1 MEINKLAESQ
11 DTEFEPLIAGMLDQG
26 FGAHNFLGTEV
37 VSGLRAKLLHA
48 RDNDIMHPAGIGR
61 KFDFQKNALVRG
73 DEILWLEKDSKDP
86 FERAFFDQV
95 ELFIQYLNRTCY
107 TGINDYEFHY
117 AYYEPGSF
125 YKRHLDQF
133 KSNRARKFSLVT
145 YLNQDWKAE
154 DGGRLS
160 LYFADGEKEVLPLG
174 GQAVFFKS
182 DEIEHEVHPSATRY
196 RLSIAGWLKR
206 V

>member
-1 MEINKLAESQ
+1 MEEHLLARE
-11 DTEFEPLIAGMLDQG
+11 ERFEPLISGMIEQG
-26 FGAHNFLGTEV
+26 FGSLDSFISGEI
-37 VSGLRAKLLHA
+37 VSGLRVNLIRA
-48 RDNDIMHPAGIGR
+48 RDAGIMNPAGIGR
-61 KFDFQKNALVRG
+61 KFDYQKNTLVRG
-73 DEILWLEKDSKDP
+73 DEILWLEKGSKDP
-86 FERAFFDQV
+86 FEQAFFEQV
-95 ELFIQYLNRTCY
+95 EAFIQYLNRSCY

-133 KSNRARKFSLVT
+133 KSNRSRKFSLVT

-160 LYFADGEKEVLPLG
+160 LYFDDGEKEILPIG
-174 GQAVFFKS
+174 GRSVFFKS
-182 DEIEHEVHPSATRY
+182 DEIEHEVHIAPNRY
-196 RLSIAGWLKR
+196 RLSIAGWLKQ